1 MADEAVANATGAQL
15 VEAPLTQVNDDLNS
29 VKKTLLT
36 FDLDHPFR
44 PAVPQH
50 EPDPQL
56 LAELRRLPPLPE
68 AQGEL
73 IKG

>member
-50 EPDPQL
+50 EPD
-56 LAELRRLPPLPE
+56 
-68 AQGEL
+68 
-73 IKG
+73 